1 MDSSFGVFVHTDLVC
16 KASEFFF
23 LVSMLGEMMERAI
36 ASSSFSVHTPW
47 SLLRALRTFRFSRDF
62 CLPTLTRASLRA
74 DWLEETCLPIF
85 SPFIYLSSFPTTAVY
100 LPTCL
105 PMVYFLVISYSCC
118 WNELISFVDF
128 PFTIYGFRNN
138 NWNRIQ
144 CFKLIELLF
153 GSDRHISTRLHC
165 SFFLLFYFIS
175 KGEFAGSR

>member
-85 SPFIYLSSFPTTAVY
+85 SPFIYLSSFPTTAVHQD

-105 PMVYFLVISYSCC
+105 PMVYFFS
-118 WNELISFVDF
+118 N
-128 PFTIYGFRNN
+128 
-138 NWNRIQ
+138 
-144 CFKLIELLF
+144 
-153 GSDRHISTRLHC
+153 
-165 SFFLLFYFIS
+165 
-175 KGEFAGSR
+175 